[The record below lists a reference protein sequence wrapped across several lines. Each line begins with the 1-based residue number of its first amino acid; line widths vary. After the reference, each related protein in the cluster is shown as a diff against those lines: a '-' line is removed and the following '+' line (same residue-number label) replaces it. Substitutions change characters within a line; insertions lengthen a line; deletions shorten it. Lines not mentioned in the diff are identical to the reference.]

1 MKNKYST
8 FLLILTLIS
17 LIFSKNTSDYTS
29 SILYSIIL
37 GNTTSVSMIL
47 NTFTTSNTV
56 FSNSNRPYAKELN
69 GNRNKSSIVEDVII
83 KDKLIKNFN
92 FSLKLDDTLL
102 KNKEIQG
109 ELGLGI
115 GHKGKNDF
123 IEILSFNKIIKKNQ
137 LIIET
142 DNFLKN
148 NKIYFP
154 SDLISDKFYYV
165 TLTDKEDLEQKY
177 KNSWVFE
184 LSHILFE
191 NHENEVFWNNTQDI
205 IGRVT
210 LDSRSK
216 YIYIPENYIELL
228 MDIWNLNMTLCPISE
243 DKIRGEKF
251 INCSNFDK
259 NIYDKIKDLY
269 FIIDGYGFML
279 SVEEMFEY
287 SGEKNNYYS
296 LIRFR
301 NEVNDIWTLG
311 IPFFKKYK
319 VLLDYTGVAGFSGE
333 NVIDFRKEHNAW
345 KKENEDILYAKHNDN
360 KILIIGTVIG
370 CIMLL
375 TVLFCVIRSI
385 RGENSRVKSK
395 FIEEV

>member
-287 SGEKNNYYS
+287 SGGKNNYYS

-333 NVIDFRKEHNAW
+333 NVIVFRKEHNAW